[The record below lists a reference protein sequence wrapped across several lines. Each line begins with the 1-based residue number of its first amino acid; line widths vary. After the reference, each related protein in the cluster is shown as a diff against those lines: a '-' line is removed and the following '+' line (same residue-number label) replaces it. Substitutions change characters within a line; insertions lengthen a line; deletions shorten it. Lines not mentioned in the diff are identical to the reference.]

1 MGQTSV
7 LELWLLDWIYSP
19 SESIHLAQAETESKN
34 NPINNSIIK
43 THIYKT
49 TVVHV
54 HVFIFSLK
62 RFKLLKI
69 LMIYLIKLKF
79 NRKYTNIQLKHIFTY
94 IDDLCTS
101 SSRSYLLLWKQLWS
115 QLQCIQGGSDSL
127 EWAGKTKRNTLS
139 KLSILFQVGMSLI
152 K

>member
-1 MGQTSV
+1 MSFTYPLQEMGQTSV

-69 LMIYLIKLKF
+69 LMIYLIKLNLIANTWTFKS
-79 NRKYTNIQLKHIFTY
+79 IFLLTLMICVHQVQGHTY
-94 IDDLCTS
+94 CYGNSCGHS
-101 SSRSYLLLWKQLWS
+101 SSVSKEEATHWSGLVKQR
-115 QLQCIQGGSDSL
+115 G
-127 EWAGKTKRNTLS
+127 TLC
-139 KLSILFQVGMSLI
+139 LN
-152 K
+152 